1 MEYIIKRDGSIC
13 PFNEDK
19 IIDAIDKAFLD
30 VDDKL
35 YENDTAIDIAKD
47 IHTRIKTY
55 PEGSVGVEDI
65 QDWVEEYL
73 MRSERPDVARA
84 YIRFRYRKEVARE
97 KRNDFINAIREKLDG
112 KNIKN
117 QNANVDE
124 HSFGGRQG
132 EASSVVNK

>member
-47 IHTRIKTY
+47 IHTRIKL
-55 PEGSVGVEDI
+55 I
-65 QDWVEEYL
+65 Q
-73 MRSERPDVARA
+73 
-84 YIRFRYRKEVARE
+84 KEVLE
-97 KRNDFINAIREKLDG
+97 
-112 KNIKN
+112 
-117 QNANVDE
+117 
-124 HSFGGRQG
+124 
-132 EASSVVNK
+132 